1 MVIAPRTTLADY
13 LVPALESRRLNLLR
27 DAELIIVFSFFV
39 ALLAQ
44 VTIPLHP
51 VPITLQ
57 TLGVLLAGGAPG
69 GKRGGVVSLAD
80 IGERAAWLCV
90 FAPLARSPGG
100 NPGLVLF
107 SRGVSRVI

>member
-57 TLGVLLAGGAPG
+57 TLGVLLAGAALGR
-69 GKRGGVVSLAD
+69 KRGGLALLLVS
-80 IGERAAWLCV
+80 AASAGGLPGFSPPSA
-90 FAPLARSPGG
+90 FAPRPPA
-100 NPGLVLF
+100 LF
-107 SRGVSRVI
+107 FFDCSY